1 MTPRVLTPFVIAVC
15 VTVCLA
21 APVPRPVH
29 GQTDSVRGASAPA
42 RTTAEG
48 VFSAAQAQQGSDLY
62 ASLCQSC
69 HTAVSHTGAPF
80 RNKWV
85 GRPLADLFD
94 YIRYE
99 MPKSEP
105 GSLSDEEYT
114 IVLAYLLRMNG
125 MPAGRQP
132 LSSDPAVLRAI
143 AIALPTSQR

>member
-1 MTPRVLTPFVIAVC
+1 MPCRTRFPFLLVACVVASLAPMAVH
-15 VTVCLA
+15 A
-21 APVPRPVH
+21 
-29 GQTDSVRGASAPA
+29 QTDTAHAPT
-42 RTTAEG
+42 RTTADG
-48 VFSAAQAQQGSDLY
+48 VFSAAQAQQGGDLY

-85 GRPLADLFD
+85 GRPLADLFE
-94 YIRYE
+94 YIRNE

-105 GSLSDEEYT
+105 GSLTDEEYT

-125 MPAGRQP
+125 MPAGRQL
-132 LSSDPAVLRAI
+132 LSSDPAALRAI